1 MPKASSKKNLKLSFQ
16 KEYCSDMMMEGML
29 LASLVRAPVSSGRLK
44 AVFHPALPEGCY
56 LCVASDFPGDNRV
69 DTATGKVRILC
80 DGLIAYKGQP
90 VAVLAAPDQETL
102 DDLLKQIVFEIEEES
117 TDETPSNLARREIR
131 CGPAF
136 NEQGAIE
143 SGGATSAEAPPLSAE
158 DRFNKL
164 FEEAK
169 HVCENEWTYEL
180 TSPDYGETGSAFC
193 YWKEEILTVCAPT
206 QWISNL
212 RKSAAQAFA
221 VKPEA
226 IVIKKTASNAKSTN
240 AIWETSLIACQAS
253 LAALKAK
260 KPVKLVFSRDEQD
273 TYMNAT
279 RPVTVRHKTAAS
291 ETGQIEA
298 MKVEI
303 DFDAGAAN
311 PFAGE
316 IVDRLA
322 IAAVGCYKPKNLWV
336 ICSQKHS
343 ANPPS
348 SLDYQTID
356 AAAFFALENQM
367 NEVCKLTDIP
377 PLEFRKK
384 NFSPSGAKEDQDANF
399 SFEIEKFPETLD
411 ALAKCSDFARKHA
424 SFRLDA
430 LNWKSGN
437 GPKEYASMFSSPI
450 RGIGFSCAFE
460 GSGYFNWETK
470 NASRFLEVTLEREN
484 CVLVRCPPISDAV
497 KEIWETI
504 AAGALG
510 VSSPEVK
517 IDSDFKSDEEPVLP
531 ENAYSGIGTLTR
543 LFESCCEAIK
553 RKKARTSLPFTVKK
567 KITDLKKTNWDSQAF
582 SGDPFLS
589 LSFAAVSVEIE
600 INPCT
605 YRETIKSVDLVING
619 GRILNTKTAAAAVRL
634 SVQRTLSALVRGET
648 VECRDVKIRF
658 MQSQREP
665 AQIGELACQ
674 AIPAAYTQALS
685 QALNCTFDSL
695 PLETYSL
702 YAKIKEQ
709 KAKLR
714 IQIAEEAILP
724 PQNIQGGTQ

>member
-1 MPKASSKKNLKLSFQ
+1 MPRASSKKNLKLSFQ

-29 LASLVRAPVSSGRLK
+29 LASLVRSPKASGRLK
-44 AVFHPALPEGCY
+44 AVFHPALPDDCF
-56 LCVASDFPGDNRV
+56 LCVASDFPGENRV
-69 DTATGKVRILC
+69 DSASGKIPILC
-80 DGLIAYKGQP
+80 DGRIAYKGQP

-102 DDLLKQIVFEIEEES
+102 DELSKEIVFEIEEELG
-117 TDETPSNLARREIR
+117 DEEVFNLAHREIR
-131 CGPAF
+131 CGSVFDEQKPS
-136 NEQGAIE
+136 NEVADV
-143 SGGATSAEAPPLSAE
+143 PLSAE
-158 DRFNKL
+158 DRFQKIFDDAKL
-164 FEEAK
+164 
-169 HVCENEWTYEL
+169 VCENKWTYEL
-180 TSPDYGETGSAFC
+180 KTPDYGETGCAFC
-193 YWKEEILTVCAPT
+193 YWKEETLTVCTPT

-212 RKSAAQAFA
+212 RKCLSEAFA
-221 VKPEA
+221 VKPEV
-226 IVIKKTASNAKSTN
+226 IVVKKTASNARTTN

-260 KPVKLVFSRDEQD
+260 KPVKLVLSREEQELF
-273 TYMNAT
+273 MNAT
-279 RPVTVRHKTAAS
+279 QPVTIHHKTVAS
-291 ETGQIEA
+291 KTGEIDA

-303 DFDAGAAN
+303 DFDAGAIN

-316 IVDRLA
+316 IVDRLT
-322 IAAVGCYKPKNLWV
+322 IASVGCYKPKNLWI
-336 ICSQKHS
+336 ICSEKRS

-356 AAAFFALENQM
+356 AAAFFALENQI
-367 NEVCKLTDIP
+367 NDVCKNMEQN

-384 NFSPSGAKEDQDANF
+384 NFSPSGTKDVGSANF
-399 SFEIEKFPETLD
+399 SFEIEKFDETLD

-424 SFRLDA
+424 SFRLDS

-437 GPKEYASMFSSPI
+437 GPKEYASVFSAPI

-470 NASRFLEVTLEREN
+470 NSNKFLEVTLETEN
-484 CVLVRCPPISDAV
+484 CVSVRCPPVSEAV
-497 KEIWETI
+497 KEIWIKI
-504 AAGALG
+504 AAGALE
-510 VSSPEVK
+510 VPSVEVK

-543 LFESCCEAIK
+543 LFENCCETIK
-553 RKKARTSLPFTVKK
+553 KKKSHQTLPFMVKK
-567 KITDLKKTNWDSQAF
+567 KITDLKKITWDAQTF
-582 SGDPFLS
+582 SGNPFLS

-605 YRETIKSVDLVING
+605 YREAIKSVDLVING
-619 GRILNTKTAAAAVRL
+619 GRILNAKTAAAAVRL

-648 VECRDVKIRF
+648 VECRDVTIRF
-658 MQSQREP
+658 MQSEAEP

-695 PLETYSL
+695 PLESQSL

-714 IQIAEEAILP
+714 IQMAEQEVLP
-724 PQNIQGGTQ
+724 LQKTQGGAQ

>member
-1 MPKASSKKNLKLSFQ
+1 MPKAPSKKNLKLSFQ

-56 LCVASDFPGDNRV
+56 LCIASDFLGDNKV
-69 DTATGKVRILC
+69 DTAAGKIPVLC
-80 DGLIAYKGQP
+80 DGQIAYKGQP
-90 VAVLAAPDQETL
+90 AAVLVAPDQETL
-102 DDLLKQIVFEIEEES
+102 DELSKQIVFEIEEES
-117 TDETPSNLARREIR
+117 SEETPNNLARREIKF
-131 CGPAF
+131 GSVFDEKKDSSELADTPV
-136 NEQGAIE
+136 
-143 SGGATSAEAPPLSAE
+143 TDE

-164 FEEAK
+164 FDEEK

-180 TSPDYGETGSAFC
+180 TSPDYGETGCAFC
-193 YWKEEILTVCAPT
+193 YWKDETLNVCAPT

-212 RKSAAQAFA
+212 RKTVAQAFA
-221 VKPEA
+221 MMPEA
-226 IVIKKTASNAKSTN
+226 IVIKKSASNAKSTN

-303 DFDAGAAN
+303 NFDAGAAN
-311 PFAGE
+311 PFASE

-322 IAAVGCYKPKNLWV
+322 IAAVGCYKPKNLWI
-336 ICSQKHS
+336 ICSEKRS
-343 ANPPS
+343 ANPPV

-367 NEVCKLTDIP
+367 SEVCKLTGLP
-377 PLEFRKK
+377 PLEFRKR
-384 NFSPSGAKEDQDANF
+384 NFQPSSGKDVHPSNF
-399 SFEIEKFPETLD
+399 FFEIEKFSETLD

-424 SFRLDA
+424 SFRLDS

-437 GPKEYASMFSSPI
+437 GPKEYASVFSSPI
-450 RGIGFSCAFE
+450 RGIGFSCAFA
-460 GSGYFNWETK
+460 GSGYFNWETNNSNK
-470 NASRFLEVTLEREN
+470 SLEVTLQREN
-484 CVLVRCPPISDAV
+484 CVSVRCPPVSDAV

-504 AAGALG
+504 AANALG
-510 VSSPEVK
+510 VSSAEVQ

-531 ENAYSGIGTLTR
+531 ENAYSGIGTLTW
-543 LFESCCEAIK
+543 LFESCCETIK
-553 RKKARTSLPFTVKK
+553 RKKAHTSLPFTVKK
-567 KITDLKKTNWDSQAF
+567 KITDLKKTNWDAKTF
-582 SGDPFLS
+582 SGNPFLS
-589 LSFAAVSVEIE
+589 LSFVAASVEIE

-605 YRETIKSVDLVING
+605 YREIIKSVDLVISG
-619 GRILNTKTAAAAVRL
+619 GRILNAKTAAAAVRL
-634 SVQRTLSALVRGET
+634 SIQRTLSALVRGET
-648 VECRDVKIRF
+648 VECRDMKIRF
-658 MQSQREP
+658 MQSEAEP
-665 AQIGELACQ
+665 AQIGELARL

-685 QALNCTFDSL
+685 QAFNCTFDSL
-695 PLETYSL
+695 PLETHSL

-714 IQIAEEAILP
+714 IQMAEEEIFP
-724 PQNIQGGTQ
+724 PQNTQGGSQ